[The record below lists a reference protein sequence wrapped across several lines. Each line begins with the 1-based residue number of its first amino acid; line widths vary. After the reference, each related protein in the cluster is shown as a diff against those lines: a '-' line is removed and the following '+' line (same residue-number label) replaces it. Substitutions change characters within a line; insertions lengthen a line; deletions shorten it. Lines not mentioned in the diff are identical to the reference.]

1 MYSEHIPHLS
11 GNSGKVN
18 KMVIIKTKYLSPTN
32 TRGSRIKASA
42 NGFTVTISY
51 DYALNDEAVHYKA
64 VQALVAKH
72 NLDWDITN
80 MGYGSDNSGY
90 YFTFNHSV
98 MGA

>member
-1 MYSEHIPHLS
+1 
-11 GNSGKVN
+11 
-18 KMVIIKTKYLSPTN
+18 MVIIKTKYLSATN
-32 TRGSRIKASA
+32 TRGSRIKAEA
-42 NGFTVTISY
+42 NGFSVTIPY
-51 DYALNDEAVHYKA
+51 DYALNHEAVHYKA

-72 NLDWDITN
+72 GLLWDISN